1 MNRDEIYFFGL
12 FTIINVLFVVMLY
25 GLYRWFIHK
34 NRIESIRIRK
44 ELLHS
49 EDSSSK
55 KKKEKK

>member
-1 MNRDEIYFFGL
+1 MNRDEIYFFGS
-12 FTIINVLFVVMLY
+12 FIIINILFVVMLY
-25 GLYRWFIHK
+25 GLYRWFVHK
-34 NRIESIRIRK
+34 NRIESISIRK